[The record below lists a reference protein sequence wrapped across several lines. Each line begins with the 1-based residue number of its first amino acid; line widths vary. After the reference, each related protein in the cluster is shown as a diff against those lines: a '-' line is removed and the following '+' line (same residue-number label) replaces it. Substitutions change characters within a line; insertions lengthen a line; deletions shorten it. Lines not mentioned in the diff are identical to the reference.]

1 MKVKKLSTVMVDGM
15 VQFLKIED
23 NDDTAILVNVNKI
36 STITQKL
43 NGDIEIS
50 VSQEER
56 ILLKDTTIVDIE
68 EALKDPED
76 SDDYDEWD

>member
-1 MKVKKLSTVMVDGM
+1 MKVKKLSTVIVDGM

-23 NDDTAILVNVNKI
+23 SDDTTTLVNVDKI

-68 EALKDPED
+68 EALEDTEMENED
-76 SDDYDEWD
+76 SEW

>member
-1 MKVKKLSTVMVDGM
+1 MKVKKISTVIVDGM
-15 VQFLKIED
+15 TQFLKIED
-23 NDDTAILVNVNKI
+23 SDDTTTLVNVDKI

-68 EALKDPED
+68 EALEDPQMEDED
-76 SDDYDEWD
+76 SEW

>member
-1 MKVKKLSTVMVDGM
+1 MKVKKLSTVIVDGM
-15 VQFLKIED
+15 IQFLKIED
-23 NDDTAILVNVNKI
+23 SDDTTTLVNVDKI

-68 EALKDPED
+68 EALEDPEMEDED
-76 SDDYDEWD
+76 SEW

>member
-1 MKVKKLSTVMVDGM
+1 MKVKKLSTVMVDGV

-23 NDDTAILVNVNKI
+23 SDDTTTLVNVNKI

-56 ILLKDTTIVDIE
+56 ILLKDTTIMDIE
-68 EALKDPED
+68 EALED
-76 SDDYDEWD
+76 SEMEDKDSEW

>member
-1 MKVKKLSTVMVDGM
+1 MRVKKLSTVMVDGM

-56 ILLKDTTIVDIE
+56 ILLKDTTIMDIE
-68 EALKDPED
+68 EALEDPEMET
-76 SDDYDEWD
+76 DESEW

>member
-1 MKVKKLSTVMVDGM
+1 MKVKKLSTVIVDGM

-23 NDDTAILVNVNKI
+23 SDDTTILVNVNKI

-68 EALKDPED
+68 EALEDPEME
-76 SDDYDEWD
+76 DEDLEW

>member
-68 EALKDPED
+68 EALED
-76 SDDYDEWD
+76 SEAETDEPEW

>member
-1 MKVKKLSTVMVDGM
+1 MKVKKLSTVFVDGM
-15 VQFLKIED
+15 TKFLKIED
-23 NDDTAILVNVNKI
+23 SDDTTTLVNVDKI

-56 ILLKDTTIVDIE
+56 ILLKDTTIMDIE
-68 EALKDPED
+68 EALED
-76 SDDYDEWD
+76 SEMEDKDSE

>member
-68 EALKDPED
+68 EALEDPEMEDED
-76 SDDYDEWD
+76 SEW

>member
-1 MKVKKLSTVMVDGM
+1 MKVKKLSTVIVDGM

-23 NDDTAILVNVNKI
+23 SDDTTTLVNVNKI

-56 ILLKDTTIVDIE
+56 ILLKDTTIMDIE
-68 EALKDPED
+68 EALED
-76 SDDYDEWD
+76 SEMEDEDLEW

>member
-15 VQFLKIED
+15 TQFLKIED
-23 NDDTAILVNVNKI
+23 SDDTTTLVNVNKI

-68 EALKDPED
+68 EALEDPEMEDED
-76 SDDYDEWD
+76 SEW

>member
-23 NDDTAILVNVNKI
+23 SDDTTTLVNVNKI

-56 ILLKDTTIVDIE
+56 VLLKDTTIMDIE
-68 EALKDPED
+68 EALEDPEME
-76 SDDYDEWD
+76 DEDLEW

>member
-1 MKVKKLSTVMVDGM
+1 MKVKKLSTVIVDGM
-15 VQFLKIED
+15 TQFLKIED
-23 NDDTAILVNVNKI
+23 SDDTTVLVNVDKI

-68 EALKDPED
+68 EALEDPEMENED
-76 SDDYDEWD
+76 SEW

>member
-1 MKVKKLSTVMVDGM
+1 MVDGM

>member
-1 MKVKKLSTVMVDGM
+1 MKVKKLSTVIVDGM
-15 VQFLKIED
+15 IQFLKIED
-23 NDDTAILVNVNKI
+23 SDDTTTLVNVYKI

-68 EALKDPED
+68 EALEDPEMEDED
-76 SDDYDEWD
+76 SEW

>member
-68 EALKDPED
+68 EALED
-76 SDDYDEWD
+76 SEMEDKDLEW

>member
-15 VQFLKIED
+15 TQFLKIED
-23 NDDTAILVNVNKI
+23 NDDTTTFVNVDKI

-68 EALKDPED
+68 EALEDPEMEDED
-76 SDDYDEWD
+76 SEW

>member
-68 EALKDPED
+68 EALGDSEMEDKDL
-76 SDDYDEWD
+76 EW

>member
-1 MKVKKLSTVMVDGM
+1 MVDGM
-15 VQFLKIED
+15 IQFLKIED
-23 NDDTAILVNVNKI
+23 NDDTAILVNVDKI

-56 ILLKDTTIVDIE
+56 ILLKDTTIMDIE
-68 EALKDPED
+68 EALED
-76 SDDYDEWD
+76 SEMETDESEW

>member
-1 MKVKKLSTVMVDGM
+1 MKVKKLSTVMANGM
-15 VQFLKIED
+15 TQFLKIED
-23 NDDTAILVNVNKI
+23 NDDTEILVNVDKI

-56 ILLKDTTIVDIE
+56 ILLKDTTIMDIE
-68 EALKDPED
+68 EALED
-76 SDDYDEWD
+76 SEMETDESEW

>member
-56 ILLKDTTIVDIE
+56 ILLKDTTIMDIE
-68 EALKDPED
+68 EALED
-76 SDDYDEWD
+76 SEMETDESEW

>member
-23 NDDTAILVNVNKI
+23 SDDTTILVNVNKI

-68 EALKDPED
+68 EALEDPEME
-76 SDDYDEWD
+76 DEDLEW

>member
-1 MKVKKLSTVMVDGM
+1 MKVKKLSTVIVDGM
-15 VQFLKIED
+15 TQFLKIED
-23 NDDTAILVNVNKI
+23 IDDTTTLVNVNKI

-68 EALKDPED
+68 EALED
-76 SDDYDEWD
+76 SEMEDEDLGW

>member
-56 ILLKDTTIVDIE
+56 VLLKDTTIMDIE
-68 EALKDPED
+68 EALEDPEME
-76 SDDYDEWD
+76 DEDLEW

>member
-23 NDDTAILVNVNKI
+23 SDDTTTLVNVNKI

-68 EALKDPED
+68 EALEDPEME
-76 SDDYDEWD
+76 DEDLEW

>member
-1 MKVKKLSTVMVDGM
+1 MKVKKLSTVIVDGM
-15 VQFLKIED
+15 TQFLKIED
-23 NDDTAILVNVNKI
+23 SDDTTTLVNVDKI

-68 EALKDPED
+68 EALED
-76 SDDYDEWD
+76 SEMEDEDSEW